1 MAKKIIKSTHT
12 GYKAVEETS
21 DINFND
27 LYKNFIKM
35 ILATG
40 RNLTDD
46 VRYNMPEFNYKEDI
60 QEYLLSCINLAEIL
74 DIFID
79 TLSFKD
85 TFVTYSDY
93 EVTNAVPYNISV

>member
-1 MAKKIIKSTHT
+1 
-12 GYKAVEETS
+12 
-21 DINFND
+21 
-27 LYKNFIKM
+27 M
-35 ILATG
+35 ILVTG

-60 QEYLLSCINLAEIL
+60 QEYLLSCINLAEML

-93 EVTNAVPYNISV
+93 EATNAVPYNISV